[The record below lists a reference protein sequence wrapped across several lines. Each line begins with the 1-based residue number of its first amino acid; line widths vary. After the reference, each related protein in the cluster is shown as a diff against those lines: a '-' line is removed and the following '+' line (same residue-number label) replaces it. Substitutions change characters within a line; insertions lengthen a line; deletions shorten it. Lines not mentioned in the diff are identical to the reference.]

1 MNDKDT
7 VYKVA
12 QYLDANDAPGT
23 KASHIEYLESLYSG
37 LANRAEH
44 SDTSRSIVDAVF
56 NYVANHHAFDLSS
69 QEKAKVIIETVFEMA
84 YPMAADTEES
94 NALLNHLRDALKKRQ

>member
-1 MNDKDT
+1 MNAKDT
-7 VYKVA
+7 VHKVA

-23 KASHIEYLESLYSG
+23 KASQIEYLESLYGG

-44 SDTSRSIVDAVF
+44 NDTSRSVVDAVF

-69 QEKAKVIIETVFEMA
+69 QEKAKIIIETVFDMEC
-84 YPMAADTEES
+84 PMAADTQES
-94 NALLNHLRDALKKRQ
+94 DALLNHLRDTLKKRQ